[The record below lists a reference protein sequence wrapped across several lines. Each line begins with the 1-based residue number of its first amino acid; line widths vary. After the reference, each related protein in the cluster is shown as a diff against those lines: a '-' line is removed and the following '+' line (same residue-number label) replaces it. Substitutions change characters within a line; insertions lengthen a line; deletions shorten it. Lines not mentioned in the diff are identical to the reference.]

1 MKFETDACSPVI
13 GDLLY
18 ELEVASWVK
27 LADQVARRIYSS
39 LKSKSNIKLRLSGK
53 LRVLLQALNSE
64 LPIDIDNF
72 YKEAIRKIYTSSCVF
87 NAILECRLSFNGS
100 IDFEKLFFDTLLDRI
115 GSKVFHN
122 SFKQEEKIHKR
133 KSESLYNYIY
143 DLKMAHNKIMI
154 VRLDLYYHQ
163 ELIQSI
169 SSQQNVVDDWNR
181 LLTFARK
188 SFKES
193 YLGYAMKVEFGND
206 RGVHVHSIF
215 IFNASNL
222 MNDVNVARSLGHH
235 WVKDVV
241 PGIGRYFNCNEKKYC
256 ERYEWRSV
264 GNFIKID
271 EEFQNGLKAM
281 SDYVTKPDPLPRVV
295 VHGLKKQFRKGEIND
310 RKKERVRRRKEV
322 LSALSDGNGSA
333 PVFYK

>member
-1 MKFETDACSPVI
+1 MKFEIDACSPVI

-39 LKSKSNIKLRLSGK
+39 LESKPGIKMRLSGK
-53 LRVLLQALNSE
+53 LRVLLQALNRE
-64 LPIDIDNF
+64 LPSDIDNF
-72 YKEAIRKIYTSSCVF
+72 YKKSIRKIYTSSCVF
-87 NAILECRLSFNGS
+87 SAILDCRVAFNGS
-100 IDFEKLFFDTLLDRI
+100 IDFEKLLFDTLIDRI
-115 GSKVFHN
+115 GSKGFCN
-122 SFKQEEKIHKR
+122 SYKQEDKIHKR

-143 DLKMAHNKIMI
+143 DLKVAHSKIMI

-169 SSQQNVVDDWNR
+169 ISQQSVVDDWNR
-181 LLTFARK
+181 LLAFARK

-193 YLGYAMKVEFGND
+193 FLGYAMKVEFGND

-215 IFNASNL
+215 IFNASHL
-222 MNDVNVARSLGHH
+222 MNDVNVARILGHH

-241 PGIGRYFNCNEKKYC
+241 PGIGRYFNCNEKKHC
-256 ERYEWRSV
+256 ERYVWKSV

-271 EEFQNGLKAM
+271 EVFQNGLKVM

-310 RKKERVRRRKEV
+310 RKKERVRRRNEV
-322 LSALSDGNGSA
+322 LSAMSDGNGSA
-333 PVFYK
+333 PVF